1 MVHCFLM
8 LSRLYSTPFDTH
20 LVFKI
25 CMKDLPSQ
33 TLMGL
38 FTAGMLLFGYSLE
51 IAERSLKR
59 SEFEY
64 ESYNVNNSLWITMIT
79 ISTAGYGDFFPI
91 SDLGRLSMAICVI
104 WGVSNTS
111 LFTAMLYSMLQAEG
125 SEEMVWALLDKAN
138 VRNTMA
144 IIS

>member
-1 MVHCFLM
+1 
-8 LSRLYSTPFDTH
+8 
-20 LVFKI
+20 
-25 CMKDLPSQ
+25 
-33 TLMGL
+33 
-38 FTAGMLLFGYSLE
+38 MLLFGYSLE
-51 IAERSLKR
+51 IAERALKR

-111 LFTAMLYSMLQAEG
+111 LFTAMLYSML
-125 SEEMVWALLDKAN
+125 
-138 VRNTMA
+138 
-144 IIS
+144 